1 MFTFVRKGL
10 FTMDYQIRPALK
22 TDMPAVLRLIQQL
35 ATYEKEPDAVEITV
49 EDLENDGF
57 GPHPIFKC
65 HVLEKDQEVVGIA
78 LFYFRYSTWKGKTI
92 HLEDL
97 VIDLHHRHRG
107 YGEALLKS
115 VIAYAATQKVR
126 RVEWA
131 VLDWN
136 TPAMKLYEKMGAS
149 ILEDWNIVQMDRTQY
164 LKVLK

>member
-10 FTMDYQIRPALK
+10 FVMDYQIRPAVK
-22 TDMPAVLRLIQQL
+22 ADMPAVLRLIQQL

-57 GPHPIFKC
+57 GPQAIFKC
-65 HVLEKDQEVVGIA
+65 HVLERDRVVIGIA

-97 VIDLHHRHRG
+97 VIDLHHRHKG

-115 VIAYAATQKVR
+115 VIAYAATQQVR
-126 RVEWA
+126 RMEWT

-149 ILEDWNIVQMDRTQY
+149 IFEDWNIVQMDRNQY